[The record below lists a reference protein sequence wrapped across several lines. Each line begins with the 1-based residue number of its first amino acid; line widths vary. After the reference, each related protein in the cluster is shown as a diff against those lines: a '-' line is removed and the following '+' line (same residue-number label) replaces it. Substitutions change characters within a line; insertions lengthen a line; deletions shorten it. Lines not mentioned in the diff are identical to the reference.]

1 MKIFLQRVKQAGA
14 SNSRSALFILITAIF
29 AFGALVQPTLS
40 KSFSARKPS
49 PRVTQNS
56 GTAQKPA
63 SIAPAIPATPSPC
76 ASPPSGL
83 VSWWPAEGNTNDI
96 VSHNNG
102 TWLSGGPAYDVG
114 EVGQAFSFNGA
125 DEVRI
130 GDPANLRLTSA
141 LTIDAWINPTSLPGN
156 GALMA
161 VVSKWAQQAGTG
173 ADSYSLWVQN
183 NGGTLQLFCGVHL
196 NNGTTFPEPIITG
209 GSIPLNS
216 FSHVAMTFDSAS
228 GIFAIYVNGSQVN
241 SANVGQFPILT
252 SSAEIAIGHE
262 VSGQPRYFN
271 GDIDEVEI
279 FNRAL
284 GDTEIAAIYNA
295 GTSGKCHSCTPPP
308 SSLIGWWPSDG
319 NTKDIQSGNTGQL
332 KNGTT
337 FGTGEVAKA
346 FQFDGTDDYV
356 FVSDDPS
363 LHYNDFT
370 YDAWIA
376 PDADSPVGDNYI
388 ICKGEVGYYEP
399 LIAISGSAGAHYWH
413 VFVDNVSLNGPNVT
427 YNFQH
432 VAVTRQGTTAKLY
445 VDGVLYDTQTV
456 SSANSADGY
465 DLEFGNIPGFSS
477 SAFFKGRIDEVE
489 IFNRAL
495 SDGEIQSI
503 YDAGSLGK
511 CKPECTPPPS
521 GLAHWWPGDNT
532 ATDIQG
538 NNNGTLKNGAT
549 FGNGKVDGAF
559 SFDGT

>member
-1 MKIFLQRVKQAGA
+1 MSRYYDLQCHSYCSPLAT
-14 SNSRSALFILITAIF
+14 SSPSLTAE
-29 AFGALVQPTLS
+29 
-40 KSFSARKPS
+40 
-49 PRVTQNS
+49 N
-56 GTAQKPA
+56 
-63 SIAPAIPATPSPC
+63 
-76 ASPPSGL
+76 
-83 VSWWPAEGNTNDI
+83 NTNDI

-102 TWLSGGPAYDVG
+102 TWTSGGPSYVAG
-114 EVGQAFSFNGA
+114 EVGQAFSLNGA

-295 GTSGKCHSCTPPP
+295 GTSGKCHSCTPPA
-308 SSLIGWWPSDG
+308 SNMIGWWPGDG
-319 NTKDIQSGNTGQL
+319 NTKDLASGNTGLL
-332 KNGTT
+332 KNGAT
-337 FGTGEVAKA
+337 FAAGEVNQG
-346 FQFDGTDDYV
+346 FSLDGTDDYV
-356 FVSDDPS
+356 EIADAPEIS
-363 LHYNDFT
+363 LTGPFT
-370 YDAWIA
+370 IDAWINTNVNTGSQHA
-376 PDADSPVGDNYI
+376 IVEKYDGSGQN
-388 ICKGEVGYYEP
+388 GYFFRLDESNH
-399 LIAISGSAGAHYWH
+399 LVLGVCDGSGCSA
-413 VFVDNVSLNGPNVT
+413 VS
-427 YNFQH
+427 
-432 VAVTRQGTTAKLY
+432 
-445 VDGVLYDTQTV
+445 
-456 SSANSADGY
+456 
-465 DLEFGNIPGFSS
+465 
-477 SAFFKGRIDEVE
+477 
-489 IFNRAL
+489 
-495 SDGEIQSI
+495 
-503 YDAGSLGK
+503 
-511 CKPECTPPPS
+511 
-521 GLAHWWPGDNT
+521 
-532 ATDIQG
+532 
-538 NNNGTLKNGAT
+538 
-549 FGNGKVDGAF
+549 
-559 SFDGT
+559 